1 MSDQTITI
9 AVPEGTY
16 EPFRQHAEQRR
27 RGVEEAVVDAMQAVL
42 SGDEAASADPHAV
55 LAALTLLD
63 TPTLWQ
69 LVSRGAET
77 EDVLVLAAL
86 NEKRQREGL
95 TPAEEAAV
103 RQLIRHHDRAVLLR
117 AKALALLRQRGEDVG
132 ALVSGA

>member
-16 EPFRQHAEQRR
+16 EPFRQHAEQRQR
-27 RGVEEAVVDAMQAVL
+27 SVEEAVVDAMQAVL
-42 SGDEAASADPHAV
+42 SGDERGTGDRQAV

-63 TPTLWQ
+63 TATLWQ
-69 LVSRGAET
+69 LVRRGAET

-86 NEKRQREGL
+86 NEKRQRAGL
-95 TPAEEAAV
+95 TAAEEGVV
-103 RQLIRHHDRAVLLR
+103 RDLIRHHDRAVLLR

-132 ALVSGA
+132 ALVNGA